1 MAKAK
6 NQVIEGKFKG
16 QYLIKDPKNVA
27 LICYGWLKSYPIT
40 KDNVEKIELV
50 TAEQSRDVGSSV
62 ARGLVG
68 GVLLGPVGLVA
79 GALLGKDSKINR
91 FEITYKDGDKSLV
104 EVDKNIGDCIL
115 GVKWDL
121 ENLNQPNI

>member
-16 QYLIKDPKNVA
+16 QYLIKDAKNTA
-27 LICYGWLKSYPIT
+27 QICYGWMKTYPIA
-40 KDNVEKIELV
+40 KENVEKIDLL
-50 TAEQSRDVGSSV
+50 TAEQSRDMGSTV

-79 GALLGKDSKINR
+79 GALLGKDSNINR
-91 FEITYKDGDKSLV
+91 FEITYKDGEKSLI
-104 EVDKNIGDCIL
+104 EVDKKIGDCIL

-121 ENLNQPNI
+121 QNFNQPNI

>member
-16 QYLIKDPKNVA
+16 QYLFKDVDNIA
-27 LICYGWLKSYPIT
+27 SISYGFFKSYQLTAENI
-40 KDNVEKIELV
+40 EKIELL
-50 TAEQSRDVGSSV
+50 TAEKSKDIGSSV

-79 GALLGKDSKINR
+79 GALVGKDSNINR
-91 FEITYKDGDKSLV
+91 FEITYKDGEKSLI
-104 EVDKNIGDCIL
+104 EVDKTLGDCIL
-115 GVKWDL
+115 SVKWDL
-121 ENLNQPNI
+121 ENKE